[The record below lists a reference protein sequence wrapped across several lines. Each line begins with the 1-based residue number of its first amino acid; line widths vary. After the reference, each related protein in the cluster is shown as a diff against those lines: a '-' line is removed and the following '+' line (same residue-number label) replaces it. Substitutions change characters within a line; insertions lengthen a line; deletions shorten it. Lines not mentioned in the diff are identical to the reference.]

1 MPLTHGGFLQRLGAG
16 IAGSLVLWCAPAT
29 LSSQAGPET
38 RPDSQTVV
46 FVCEHGTVKSVIAL
60 AYFRQLV
67 QERRLNIRAI
77 SRGTAPD
84 SAVPVRVREGLRLDG
99 LLLGPFSPVRFTLAD
114 LASAITVVSFDQPS
128 VADIV
133 GGRVPTARW
142 DGLPAASEDY
152 RIARDS
158 IRHRV
163 ARLVDSL
170 DRVRRGEP
178 RPPGDFPSE
187 LEQIR
192 GEYDEVT
199 HRAEGNRPPRFAHA
213 VASRRDDP
221 TNQ

>member
-1 MPLTHGGFLQRLGAG
+1 MPLTHGGSLGGLGAG
-16 IAGSLVLWCAPAT
+16 IAGTLVLWCAPAT
-29 LSSQAGPET
+29 SSSQARPET

-60 AYFRQLV
+60 AYFRQLA
-67 QERRLNIRAI
+67 QERHLNIRAI

-84 SAVPVRVREGLRLDG
+84 SAVPARVREGLRLDG
-99 LLLGPFSPVRFTLAD
+99 LVLGPFSPVRFTLAD

-142 DGLPAASEDY
+142 DGLPAVSEDY

-158 IRHRV
+158 IRRRV

-170 DRVRRGEP
+170 DQARRGKQ
-178 RPPGDFPSE
+178 RPQG
-187 LEQIR
+187 
-192 GEYDEVT
+192 T
-199 HRAEGNRPPRFAHA
+199 EGR
-213 VASRRDDP
+213 
-221 TNQ
+221 